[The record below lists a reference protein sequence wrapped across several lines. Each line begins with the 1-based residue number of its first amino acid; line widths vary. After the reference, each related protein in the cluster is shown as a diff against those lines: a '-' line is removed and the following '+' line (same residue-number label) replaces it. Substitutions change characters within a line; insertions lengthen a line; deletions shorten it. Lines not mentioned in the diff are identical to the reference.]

1 MFTVCKSCVFTVSL
15 AFPHWGS
22 PVEPLELRLSS
33 PGSLWNLLHDWDRP
47 REFPVQSNEYYEA
60 GLTEFIYSVTFAR
73 RHSDQKFSGVRHGLP
88 HIFNMSLYTHLTI
101 SRLCL

>member
-1 MFTVCKSCVFTVSL
+1 MFTSNIKNDRRGEVPKYTDIMALQNILRYSTFTVCKSCVFTVSL

-33 PGSLWNLLHDWDRP
+33 PGSFQNLLHDWDRP
-47 REFPVQSNEYYEA
+47 REFPVQSNEYYEV

-73 RHSDQKFSGVRHGLP
+73 RH
-88 HIFNMSLYTHLTI
+88 T
-101 SRLCL
+101 